1 MTQARPQHETL
12 ETSDHRHLLCWK
24 STFAGLVIA
33 FMGFMMLTALGA
45 GVLGFSAE
53 ALISREEGSSAL
65 ASGAGL
71 YLGLSAVVALFCGS
85 YFALRLSNFKTAKV
99 GAGHGILIASLFF
112 FILLSGITS
121 GLGSVASGLGQLAK
135 GAGSQVPSVAS
146 NPLVQDAVDKVLG
159 NYTLKSDPRDVAQGL
174 YLRLVQGNVDSAT
187 AYLAHQ
193 TGQSPEVMKAKVVE
207 AKAEFDD
214 TVKRAGEKTAH
225 GLADASLCLVV
236 VLLAGL
242 IGATVG
248 GRVGAHSNADRPLA
262 VLNNQRG
269 SVLPYVAGWIL
280 GVPVSLLCLVAV
292 LRTIF

>member
-12 ETSDHRHLLCWK
+12 EASDHRHLLCWK

-53 ALISREEGSSAL
+53 ALINREEGSSAL

-71 YLGLSAVVALFCGS
+71 YLGLSAVFALFCGS

-112 FILLSGITS
+112 FVLLSGITS
-121 GLGSVASGLGQLAK
+121 GIGSIASGLGQLAK
-135 GAGSQVPSVAS
+135 GAGSQAS
-146 NPLVQDAVDKVLG
+146 SLASSPLVQDAVDKVVG
-159 NYTLKSDPRDVAQGL
+159 NLPLKSDPREVAQGL
-174 YLRLVQGNVDSAT
+174 YVRLMQGNVDSAT
-187 AYLAHQ
+187 TYLAHQ
-193 TGQSPEVMKAKVVE
+193 TGQSPEAIKSKVTE
-207 AKAEFDD
+207 AKAEFDES
-214 TVKRAGEKTAH
+214 VKRAGEKSARA
-225 GLADASLCLVV
+225 LADASLCLVV

-269 SVLPYVAGWIL
+269 SMLPYVAGWL
-280 GVPVSLLCLVAV
+280 FGVPVSVLFLIAV
-292 LRTIF
+292 LRSVF